1 MSSPLINKINL
12 ELDLD
17 VPEKEAKAVSNMIY
31 KKHILTALDKALK
44 AYENSDIFINKTLE
58 IDLGCIKEKDISY
71 ELENALRQKLSLYAK
86 EDIYAISSKQRNN
99 NLSSVYIFFN
109 YLQNP
114 VIPWE
119 IEKIEDFEPDTIA
132 PKAVSKILNSR
143 KYLQSLI
150 QLISDK
156 IEIYHRFF
164 ELCAPLNK
172 FPLLIKNILA
182 TIPLE
187 NKEAYIEI
195 LNRFIENKPLNKQIF
210 KEIFYYLMLHIFF
223 GKKEDRKTSL
233 FISTLVLHNPA
244 FIKES
249 DIRAIFEIGSNI
261 YPIDKMAEGEELVG
275 KEQSILDKSPVSED
289 LFSKEEQSDKA
300 TDEIEKSK
308 QGKQSILDKSP
319 VSEDLFSK
327 EERGDKATDE
337 IDKSGTP
344 NIQFEIEKNY
354 LIKQIQELYHK
365 YLQNKNIPSDN
376 LFKMEEQLKIII
388 KNIKESQSN
397 HREIKFLEKTTNTD
411 NIKELLNIAIQT
423 QADITE
429 HIPVYNAGIIL
440 FYPFLISF
448 FDKLNLLED
457 RKQFKSVKEQIK
469 AVHLLHYLSGFHK
482 DAFEHLMLLNKL
494 ICGVNILFPVGKNY
508 PISEPEKKEINL
520 LLKAVIQNWAIIK
533 NTSIEGL
540 QESFIKRKG
549 ILEQNQN
556 DWILRVETKGIDI
569 LLENLPW
576 NIRLISF
583 PWNDFIIYVD
593 WEI

>member
-1 MSSPLINKINL
+1 MSLSLINKINL
-12 ELDLD
+12 ELELN
-17 VPEKEAKAVSNMIY
+17 VPEKEAKVVSNMIY

-44 AYENSDIFINKTLE
+44 AYENSNIFINKTLE
-58 IDLGCIKEKDISY
+58 IDLGSIKEEDIFY
-71 ELENALRQKLSLYAK
+71 QLENVLRQKLSHYAK
-86 EDIYAISSKQRNN
+86 EDIYAISSPKRNN
-99 NLSSVYIFFN
+99 NLSPVYIFFN

-119 IEKIEDFEPDTIA
+119 IDRFEDFKPDTIA
-132 PKAVSKILNSR
+132 EKAVCEILNSK
-143 KYLQSLI
+143 KYIQPLI
-150 QLISDK
+150 QLISDR
-156 IEIYHRFF
+156 IEIYQRFF

-195 LNRFIENKPLNKQIF
+195 LNRFIENKSLNKQIF
-210 KEIFYYLMLHIFF
+210 KEIFYYLMLYIFF
-223 GKKEDRKTSL
+223 GKKEDRKASL
-233 FISTLVLHNPA
+233 FISTLVLDNPT

-249 DIRAIFEIGSNI
+249 DITALFEIDVDI
-261 YPIDKMAEGEELVG
+261 YPIYKMTGGGKFVG
-275 KEQSILDKSPVSED
+275 KEQSIFDKSLVSED
-289 LFSKEEQSDKA
+289 LFSKEEQRDKA
-300 TDEIEKSK
+300 TEEIEKLER
-308 QGKQSILDKSP
+308 GKQSVLDKSP
-319 VSEDLFSK
+319 ISEDLFSK
-327 EERGDKATDE
+327 EERRDKAPDK
-337 IDKSGTP
+337 IDKSGIL
-344 NIQFEIEKNY
+344 NIQSEIEKNY

-365 YLQNKNIPSDN
+365 YLQNKNISSEN

-397 HREIKFLEKTTNTD
+397 HRQIKFLEKTTDTD
-411 NIKELLNIAIQT
+411 NIKELLNTAIQT
-423 QADITE
+423 QAEITE
-429 HIPVYNAGIIL
+429 HIPVYNAGLVL

-448 FDKLNLLED
+448 FDKLNLLKD
-457 RKQFKSVKEQIK
+457 RKQFKSIKEQIK

-482 DAFEHLMLLNKL
+482 DSFEHLMLLNKL

-520 LLKAVIQNWAIIK
+520 LLEAVIQNWAIIK

-540 QESFIKRKG
+540 QESFIRRKG

-576 NIRLISF
+576 NIRFISF

-593 WEI
+593 WQP